1 MLCMCVCAC
10 EFDSLRQV
18 LDVLSS
24 GHHVMPLSPNENMVA
39 AQGDS
44 KSTSFN
50 GGRVHRMSCDESVH
64 RRVI

>member
-1 MLCMCVCAC
+1 M
-10 EFDSLRQV
+10 
-18 LDVLSS
+18 LDVLSL
-24 GHHVMPLSPNENMVA
+24 GHHVTQLSPNENMLV

-50 GGRVHRMSCDESVH
+50 GGRVPRMSCDEFAH